1 MASSTSGVPE
11 TGPGRLRGLS
21 NFRLKVIAGVF
32 LSFQVAS
39 TTVIP
44 YFFGTDLKNNFGALT
59 AVVLSEVVS
68 WCAVPIYA
76 WLLAEGVTWTANRW
90 HYLWRLVILALV
102 CEVPYDLVT
111 FHRPVDWASQNP
123 VFGLALALL
132 VLILIDFIRRRWSG
146 AQAWMGALAVA
157 GAGALWALLLHLGTR
172 QGVINIGCL
181 LIGFA
186 LIFYLLRLRENTM
199 MMTAGLLGAV
209 SLVTPAIGV
218 AFLHYRNETLGY
230 RNSNT
235 RWFCYAVYPLLLMLG
250 AAWGTLLV

>member
-1 MASSTSGVPE
+1 MASSTNGVPE

-76 WLLAEGVTWTANRW
+76 WLLAEGFTWTANRW

>member
-1 MASSTSGVPE
+1 MASSTNGVPE
-11 TGPGRLRGLS
+11 TRPGQLRGLS

-76 WLLAEGVTWTANRW
+76 WLLAEGFTWTANHW

-102 CEVPYDLVT
+102 CEIPYDLVT

-157 GAGALWALLLHLGTR
+157 GAGVLWALLLHLGTR

-186 LIFYLLRLRENTM
+186 LIFYLLRLRENSM

-230 RNSNT
+230 LNANT

>member
-1 MASSTSGVPE
+1 MASSTNSVPE
-11 TGPGRLRGLS
+11 TGPERMRGLS
-21 NFRLKVIAGVF
+21 NFRLKVIAGIF
-32 LSFQVAS
+32 LSLQVAS
-39 TTVIP
+39 TTVVP

-59 AVVLSEVVS
+59 AAVLSEVVS

-76 WLLAEGVTWTANRW
+76 WLLAEGFIWTANRW
-90 HYLWRLVILALV
+90 RYLLRLVILALV

-111 FHRPVDWASQNP
+111 FRRPVDWASQNP
-123 VFGLALALL
+123 VFGLSLALL
-132 VLILIDFIRRRWSG
+132 VLILIDYVRKRWSG
-146 AQAWMGALAVA
+146 APAWLGGVVLSVA
-157 GAGALWALLLHLGTR
+157 GILWALLLHLGTR

-181 LIGFA
+181 LIGFT

-230 RNSNT
+230 LNANT

-250 AAWGTLLV
+250 VAWGTLLL

>member
-1 MASSTSGVPE
+1 MASSTNGVPE
-11 TGPGRLRGLS
+11 TRPGQLRGLS

-76 WLLAEGVTWTANRW
+76 WLLAEGFTWTANHW

-102 CEVPYDLVT
+102 CEIPYDLVT

-132 VLILIDFIRRRWSG
+132 VLILIDFIRRRWPG

-157 GAGALWALLLHLGTR
+157 GAGVLWALLLHLGTR

-186 LIFYLLRLRENTM
+186 LIFYLLRLRENSM

-230 RNSNT
+230 LNANT

>member
-21 NFRLKVIAGVF
+21 NFRLKAIAGVF

-76 WLLAEGVTWTANRW
+76 WLLAEGFTWTANHW

-102 CEVPYDLVT
+102 CEIPYDLVT